1 MASIKRRAMP
11 AVSHEAASFAE
22 ASLWNWTSKL
32 LDLGFRRT
40 DNSLANLGDQLLLA
54 LIRIDGQ
61 EPMVPPLQVRKHC
74 ELAVTG
80 EKDRLYGNEGV
91 RDLRDLVGAAARV
104 RQIGNDEPGHVG
116 QGQNCPSEVLAR
128 WLVEVEQD
136 RQVLV
141 LAEFVTEGIK
151 NCFALRREAAKDQD
165 SFFTDGVDNVADFL
179 DCEAG
184 GR

>member
-1 MASIKRRAMP
+1 
-11 AVSHEAASFAE
+11 
-22 ASLWNWTSKL
+22 
-32 LDLGFRRT
+32 
-40 DNSLANLGDQLLLA
+40 
-54 LIRIDGQ
+54 
-61 EPMVPPLQVRKHC
+61 MVPPLQVRKHC

-116 QGQNCPSEVLAR
+116 QGQNCPGAVLAR

-179 DCEAG
+179 IVKQEVDELSDLDVIDGTVLKRISAPIRRMSLFSAITHPLVG
-184 GR
+184 AKSSVESVT